1 MIIVGIGGAGSKLA
15 VESSKLLGCKCALI
29 SNDRKDLDKN
39 YNPILINSDSWVN
52 PSSYKIRSFAQSSAK
67 AIRSAVNDFQTVI
80 VIANLAG
87 KAGAAIAPIVCREAK
102 LASVDMVISLA
113 IMPFKFEKSL
123 IFQAG
128 ISLKRLRDLSSA
140 TLVIDS
146 NAILEHNPDL
156 SSEECIGITDGAV
169 NEFLSSISKGYIE
182 AAPLSDLDNLYV
194 YLMPSTVGETRFDR
208 YDPISA
214 IIPKENVL
222 DCDEMDSYPDIDIN
236 IPNLE

>member
-1 MIIVGIGGAGSKLA
+1 
-15 VESSKLLGCKCALI
+15 LI

-39 YNPILINSDSWVN
+39 YNPILIESDSSIN

-67 AIRSAVNDFQTVI
+67 AIRSAVNGFHTII

-87 KAGAAIAPIVCREAK
+87 KAGPAIAPIVCREAK
-102 LASVDMVISLA
+102 LASGSTIISLA
-113 IMPFKFEKSL
+113 IMPFKFEKRL

-140 TLVIDS
+140 TVVIDS
-146 NAILEHNPDL
+146 DAILEQNPDL
-156 SSEECIGITDGAV
+156 SSEECIGITDEAV
-169 NEFLSSISKGYIE
+169 YEFLSSISKGYIE
-182 AAPLSDLDNLYV
+182 PDMSLLYARRTGVANTEPYTKVSDPLSASNNIHV
-194 YLMPSTVGETRFDR
+194 HLMPSTEGETRFDR
-208 YDPISA
+208 YDPISL

-222 DCDEMDSYPDIDIN
+222 DWDEMDSYPDIDIK

>member
-1 MIIVGIGGAGSKLA
+1 MVGIGGAGSKLA
-15 VESSKLLGCKCALI
+15 VESSKLLGCKCTLI

-39 YNPILINSDSWVN
+39 YNAILINSDSWVN

-102 LASVDMVISLA
+102 LASVDMIISLA
-113 IMPFKFEKSL
+113 ILPFKFEKSL

-182 AAPLSDLDNLYV
+182 AAPLSDLDNLDV
-194 YLMPSTVGETRFDR
+194 YLMPSTVAETRFDR

-222 DCDEMDSYPDIDIN
+222 DWDEMDSYPDIEIN